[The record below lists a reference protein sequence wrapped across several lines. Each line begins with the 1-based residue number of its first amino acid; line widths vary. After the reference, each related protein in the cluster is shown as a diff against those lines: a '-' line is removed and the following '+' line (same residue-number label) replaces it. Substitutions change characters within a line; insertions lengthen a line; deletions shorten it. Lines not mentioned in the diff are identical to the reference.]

1 VVPTSYL
8 FCFCRQVLIFCLL
21 FLLFFGFL
29 RSSSFGGEGLNL
41 VQGFGIIAFF
51 LKPVV
56 ECALIV
62 PGFCSS
68 SESQSVYYYYFFG
81 IDCRCC
87 SDRSS
92 DFVSVFSSVV

>member
-8 FCFCRQVLIFCLL
+8 FCFCRQVLIFFLL

-29 RSSSFGGEGLNL
+29 RSSSFGGEDLNL

-51 LKPVV
+51 LEPVV

-68 SESQSVYYYYFFG
+68 SES
-81 IDCRCC
+81 
-87 SDRSS
+87 
-92 DFVSVFSSVV
+92 